1 MIQSP
6 PKNTDVITILE
17 LVGYVTRR
25 RENVTISR
33 RHRHDHHQPP
43 RSCAPLVF
51 VRGVG
56 AVYVFDQSGDEANL
70 INQMVSDR
78 SKTGGYGYRTSRA
91 TFGPEGLKS

>member
-43 RSCAPLVF
+43 RSCAPV
-51 VRGVG
+51 
-56 AVYVFDQSGDEANL
+56 NL
-70 INQMVSDR
+70 NPPDV
-78 SKTGGYGYRTSRA
+78 
-91 TFGPEGLKS
+91 

>member
-1 MIQSP
+1 M
-6 PKNTDVITILE
+6 
-17 LVGYVTRR
+17 
-25 RENVTISR
+25 
-33 RHRHDHHQPP
+33 
-43 RSCAPLVF
+43 
-51 VRGVG
+51 RGVG